1 MRRIKKT
8 QVVQLIDRQAY
19 EEHFDGVFPWEAL
32 VHRFEADTRK
42 NALADGENPPIYAGV
57 VSIDRYYGGPE
68 EGGWYYDWHQVE
80 EILECQDFRHLLST
94 VRSLREQ
101 YPTCQRGR
109 GSVIGG
115 TDTVI
120 YISRNKKLIENCQ
133 SEERPRYE

>member
-1 MRRIKKT
+1 MKKPEVIQLVDYEAAAEFFGVPNGLFTHEVKSFEANMRR
-8 QVVQLIDRQAY
+8 
-19 EEHFDGVFPWEAL
+19 
-32 VHRFEADTRK
+32 
-42 NALADGENPPIYAGV
+42 NALSENEKPPIYAGV
-57 VSIDRYYGGPE
+57 VSIDRHYGGPE

-80 EILECQDFRHLLST
+80 EILECQDFRHLLLT

-120 YISRNKKLIENCQ
+120 YIARNKKLIEDMQ

>member
-1 MRRIKKT
+1 MKKSE
-8 QVVQLIDRQAY
+8 VIQLVDY
-19 EEHFDGVFPWEAL
+19 EAAAEFFGVPNGMLTHE
-32 VHRFEADTRK
+32 VKSFEADMRR
-42 NALADGENPPIYAGV
+42 NALSEGENPPIYVGV
-57 VSIDRYYGGPE
+57 VSIDRHYGGPE

-109 GSVIGG
+109 SSVIGG

-133 SEERPRYE
+133 SEERPKYE

>member
-1 MRRIKKT
+1 MKTKKPE
-8 QVVQLIDRQAY
+8 VIQLID
-19 EEHFDGVFPWEAL
+19 FDSYAEFFHANHVGGADVA
-32 VHRFEADTRK
+32 RFEADMRK
-42 NALADGENPPIYAGV
+42 NALADGKNPPIYVGV
-57 VSIDRYYGGPE
+57 VSIDHHYGGPE
-68 EGGWYYDWHQVE
+68 EGGWYYDWYQVE

-109 GSVIGG
+109 HSVIGG

-120 YISRNKKLIENCQ
+120 YIARNKKLIEDIQ